1 MSNPG
6 TALASAVD
14 AEVAKYRIIQQELQ
28 QLRSDLQTIMG
39 QQTENEMVL
48 EELKLM
54 SPSSSPPETP
64 PVVYKMVGPVLL
76 KQPISEASK
85 TVKERLDFIGKERKK
100 IQDKMESKEKQANE
114 AAALVQQLQ
123 SQLQQATAE
132 AVRAVAAQ
140 HGIKS

>member
-14 AEVAKYRIIQQELQ
+14 AEVAKYRGIQQEIQ
-28 QLRSDLQTIMG
+28 QLRVDLQTILG

-48 EELKLM
+48 EELKFM
-54 SPSSSPPETP
+54 SPSSSQQRP

-76 KQPISEASK
+76 KQPISEATK
-85 TVKERLDFIGKERKK
+85 TVQERLDFIGKEKKK
-100 IQDKMESKEKQANE
+100 IQDKIESKEKRSSESAQ
-114 AAALVQQLQ
+114 LVQQLQ

-140 HGIKS
+140 HSVRS